1 MVHKIGST
9 VAAVVVIFNPDDR
22 FKKLLLSVI
31 EQVDKIWIIN
41 NQPNFDVDKFI
52 TNGQV
57 ECEDKTTVIENKQ
70 NIGLA
75 AAQNQGIKLAL
86 ADGLDWVLLL
96 DQDSILDKAFV
107 KNMLHAAHIYDNEE
121 HIGFLTPRH
130 ESDDGSPSVPT
141 YSKGL
146 FLKPKRYHMN
156 LTEIDDSLLFGM
168 ASGSFIPNKRF
179 KEIGLMREDFWIDYI
194 DYEFSF
200 RVRKQGYKILGVGGA
215 RLNHRLGITQQIKV
229 LGKTFS
235 YQVHPAFR
243 RYTIYRNR
251 VKVIK
256 EYSMLFPDFLIFE
269 ILSIAKDLLKLV
281 LLEDQKFTKL
291 RSIIIGIVDGFKSSS
306 EFNSSFKTDLMV

>member
-1 MVHKIGST
+1 MAHKIGST
-9 VAAVVVIFNPDDR
+9 VAAIVVIFYPDDR

-96 DQDSILDKAFV
+96 DQDSILNKSFV
-107 KNMLHAAHIYDNEE
+107 KNMLHAARIYDNEG

-130 ESDDGSPSVPT
+130 ESYDGSPSVPT

-215 RLNHRLGITQQIKV
+215 RLNHRLGITQQFKV

-251 VKVIK
+251 VKVIR

-306 EFNSSFKTDLMV
+306 EFNSSFKTDRS

>member
-1 MVHKIGST
+1 MIHKIGST
-9 VAAVVVIFNPDDR
+9 VAAVIVIFNPDDR
-22 FKKLLLSVI
+22 FRKLLLSVI
-31 EQVDKIWIIN
+31 EQVDKIWIID

-52 TNGQV
+52 KNEQV
-57 ECEDKTTVIENKQ
+57 ECEDKITIIENER

-75 AAQNQGIKLAL
+75 AAQNRGIKLAL

-107 KNMLHAAHIYDNEE
+107 KNMLHAARIYDNEG

-215 RLNHRLGITQQIKV
+215 RLNHRLGITQQFKV

-243 RYTIYRNR
+243 RYSIYRNR

-256 EYSMLFPDFLIFE
+256 EYSMLFPEFLIFE

-291 RSIIIGIVDGFKSSS
+291 RSIIVGIVDGFKSSS
-306 EFNSSFKTDLMV
+306 EFNSSFKTDRS

>member
-1 MVHKIGST
+1 MVHKIGTT

-96 DQDSILDKAFV
+96 DQDSILNKSFV
-107 KNMLHAAHIYDNEE
+107 KNMLHAARIYDNEG

-215 RLNHRLGITQQIKV
+215 RLNHRLGITQQFKV

-235 YQVHPAFR
+235 YQAHPAFR

-256 EYSMLFPDFLIFE
+256 EYSILFPDFLIFE

-306 EFNSSFKTDLMV
+306 EFNSSFKTDRS

>member
-41 NQPNFDVDKFI
+41 NQPNFDVDTFI
-52 TNGQV
+52 TNGLV

-96 DQDSILDKAFV
+96 DQDSILNKSFV
-107 KNMLHAAHIYDNEE
+107 KNMLHAARIYDNEDY
-121 HIGFLTPRH
+121 IGFLTPRH

-168 ASGSFIPNKRF
+168 ASGSFIPNKRL

-194 DYEFSF
+194 DYEFSL

-306 EFNSSFKTDLMV
+306 EFNSSFKTDRS

>member
-75 AAQNQGIKLAL
+75 AAQNQGIKLVL

-96 DQDSILDKAFV
+96 DQDSILNKSFV
-107 KNMLHAAHIYDNEE
+107 KNMLHAALIYDNKD

-306 EFNSSFKTDLMV
+306 EFNSSFKTDRS

>member
-1 MVHKIGST
+1 MGHKIDST

-96 DQDSILDKAFV
+96 DQDSILNKSFV
-107 KNMLHAAHIYDNEE
+107 KNMLHAARIYDNEG

-306 EFNSSFKTDLMV
+306 EFNSSFKTDRS

>member
-1 MVHKIGST
+1 MGHKIDST

-96 DQDSILDKAFV
+96 DQDSILNKSFV
-107 KNMLHAAHIYDNEE
+107 KNMLHAARIYDNEG

-179 KEIGLMREDFWIDYI
+179 EEIGLMREDFWIDYI

-306 EFNSSFKTDLMV
+306 EFNSSFKTDRS

>member
-1 MVHKIGST
+1 M
-9 VAAVVVIFNPDDR
+9 
-22 FKKLLLSVI
+22 
-31 EQVDKIWIIN
+31 
-41 NQPNFDVDKFI
+41 
-52 TNGQV
+52 
-57 ECEDKTTVIENKQ
+57 
-70 NIGLA
+70 
-75 AAQNQGIKLAL
+75 
-86 ADGLDWVLLL
+86 DWVLLL
-96 DQDSILDKAFV
+96 DQDSILNKSFV
-107 KNMLHAAHIYDNEE
+107 KNMLHAARIYDNEG

-146 FLKPKRYHMN
+146 FLKPKRYHMD
-156 LTEIDDSLLFGM
+156 LTEIDDSLLFGI

-215 RLNHRLGITQQIKV
+215 RLNHRLGITQQFKV

-306 EFNSSFKTDLMV
+306 EFNSSFKTDRS

>member
-86 ADGLDWVLLL
+86 ADGMDWVLLL
-96 DQDSILDKAFV
+96 DQDSILNKSFV
-107 KNMLHAAHIYDNEE
+107 KNMLHAARIYDNEG

-251 VKVIK
+251 VKVIR

-306 EFNSSFKTDLMV
+306 EFNSSFKTDRS

>member
-9 VAAVVVIFNPDDR
+9 VAAVVVIFNPDER
-22 FKKLLLSVI
+22 FKKLLLSLI

-96 DQDSILDKAFV
+96 DQDSILNKSFV
-107 KNMLHAAHIYDNEE
+107 KNMLHAARIYDNEG

-215 RLNHRLGITQQIKV
+215 RLNHRLGITQQFKV

-251 VKVIK
+251 VKVSK

-306 EFNSSFKTDLMV
+306 EFNSSFKTDRS

>member
-96 DQDSILDKAFV
+96 DQDSILNKSFV
-107 KNMLHAAHIYDNEE
+107 KNMLHAARIYDNED

-215 RLNHRLGITQQIKV
+215 RLNHRLGITQQFKV
-229 LGKTFS
+229 LGKTLS

-256 EYSMLFPDFLIFE
+256 EYSMLFPEFLIFE

-306 EFNSSFKTDLMV
+306 EFNSSFKTDRS

>member
-52 TNGQV
+52 TNEQV
-57 ECEDKTTVIENKQ
+57 ECEDKTTVIENKR

-96 DQDSILDKAFV
+96 DQDSILNKSFV
-107 KNMLHAAHIYDNEE
+107 KNMLHAARIYDNED

-146 FLKPKRYHMN
+146 FLKPKRHHMN

-179 KEIGLMREDFWIDYI
+179 EEIGLMREDFWIDYI

-215 RLNHRLGITQQIKV
+215 RLNHRLGITQQFKV

-306 EFNSSFKTDLMV
+306 EFNSSFKTDRS

>member
-306 EFNSSFKTDLMV
+306 EFNSSFKTDRS

>member
-1 MVHKIGST
+1 MGHKIDST

-96 DQDSILDKAFV
+96 DQDSILNKSFV
-107 KNMLHAAHIYDNEE
+107 KNMLHAARIYDNEG

-130 ESDDGSPSVPT
+130 ESDDGSTSVPT

-194 DYEFSF
+194 DYELSF
-200 RVRKQGYKILGVGGA
+200 RVRKQGYTILGVGGA

-306 EFNSSFKTDLMV
+306 EFNSSFKTDRS

>member
-96 DQDSILDKAFV
+96 DQDSILNKSFV
-107 KNMLHAAHIYDNEE
+107 KNMLHAALIYDNKD

-306 EFNSSFKTDLMV
+306 EFNSSFKTDRS

>member
-96 DQDSILDKAFV
+96 DQDSILNKSFV
-107 KNMLHAAHIYDNEE
+107 KNMLHAARIYDNED

-156 LTEIDDSLLFGM
+156 LTEIDDTLLFGM
-168 ASGSFIPNKRF
+168 ASGSFIPNKKL

-215 RLNHRLGITQQIKV
+215 RLNHRLGITQQFKV

-306 EFNSSFKTDLMV
+306 EFNSSFKTDRS

>member
-9 VAAVVVIFNPDDR
+9 VAAVIVIFNPDDR
-22 FKKLLLSVI
+22 FRKLLLSLI
-31 EQVDKIWIIN
+31 EQVDKIWIID

-52 TNGQV
+52 KNVQLG
-57 ECEDKTTVIENKQ
+57 CEDKITVIENER

-75 AAQNQGIKLAL
+75 AAQNRGIKLAL
-86 ADGLDWVLLL
+86 ADELDWVLLL
-96 DQDSILDKAFV
+96 DQDSIPNKFFV
-107 KNMLHAAHIYDNEE
+107 KNMLHAVQTCDNED

-130 ESDDGSPSVPT
+130 ENDDGSPSVPT

-156 LTEIDDSLLFGM
+156 LTEIDVSLLFGM
-168 ASGSFIPNKRF
+168 ASGSFIPNKRL

-215 RLNHRLGITQQIKV
+215 RLNHRLGITEQFKF

-256 EYSMLFPDFLIFE
+256 EYSILFPDFLIFE
-269 ILSIAKDLLKLV
+269 ILSIAKDLLKLA
-281 LLEDQKFTKL
+281 LLEDQKFKKL
-291 RSIIIGIVDGFKSSS
+291 HSIIIGIIDGFRSSS
-306 EFNSSFKTDLMV
+306 EFNLSFKNDGS

>member
-1 MVHKIGST
+1 MVHKIGTT

-22 FKKLLLSVI
+22 FSKLLLSVI
-31 EQVDKIWIIN
+31 GQVDKIWIID
-41 NQPNFDVDKFI
+41 NQPNFDVNKFI
-52 TNGQV
+52 KNEQV
-57 ECEDKTTVIENKQ
+57 ECEEKITVIENKR

-96 DQDSILDKAFV
+96 DQDSIIDKAFV

-179 KEIGLMREDFWIDYI
+179 EEIGLMREDFWIDYI

-215 RLNHRLGITQQIKV
+215 RLNHRLGITQQFKV

-256 EYSMLFPDFLIFE
+256 EYSILFPDFLIFE

-291 RSIIIGIVDGFKSSS
+291 RSIIIGIVDGFNSSS
-306 EFNSSFKTDLMV
+306 EFNSSFKSDRS

>member
-96 DQDSILDKAFV
+96 DQDSILNKSFV
-107 KNMLHAAHIYDNEE
+107 KNMLHAARIYDNEG

-306 EFNSSFKTDLMV
+306 EFNSSFKTDRY

>member
-1 MVHKIGST
+1 MGRKIGST

-96 DQDSILDKAFV
+96 DQDSILNKSFV
-107 KNMLHAAHIYDNEE
+107 KNMLHAARIYDNEG

-194 DYEFSF
+194 DYEFSL

-306 EFNSSFKTDLMV
+306 EFNSSFKADRS

>member
-1 MVHKIGST
+1 MGHKIGST

-107 KNMLHAAHIYDNEE
+107 KNMLHAAHVYDNEE

-168 ASGSFIPNKRF
+168 ASVSFIPNKRF
-179 KEIGLMREDFWIDYI
+179 EEIGLMREDFWIDYI

-306 EFNSSFKTDLMV
+306 EFNSSFKTDRS

>member
-1 MVHKIGST
+1 MVHKIGTT

-22 FKKLLLSVI
+22 FSKLLLSVI
-31 EQVDKIWIIN
+31 GQVDKIWIID

-96 DQDSILDKAFV
+96 DQDSILNKSFV
-107 KNMLHAAHIYDNEE
+107 KNMLHAALIYDNKD

-215 RLNHRLGITQQIKV
+215 RLNHRLGITQQFKV

-256 EYSMLFPDFLIFE
+256 EYSIHFPDFLIFE

-291 RSIIIGIVDGFKSSS
+291 RSIIIGIVDGFNSSS
-306 EFNSSFKTDLMV
+306 EFNSSFKSDRS